1 MPTRDIF
8 DLKLIEQN
16 RRRAHLENRQGAD
29 FLLHCLGADLGERL
43 HFIKRHF
50 SHALELHAQTACIG
64 DILRQSGKV
73 GTLEQLP
80 KSMKRFS
87 EPEEIKTVLTSLD
100 LKTLNSENLTL
111 PAQSVDLIVSLG
123 HLHLTND
130 TPGMLVQIRQAL
142 RPDGLFIAALAGQ
155 GTLAELRESFLQA
168 ESEIYG
174 GVSPRIAPFM
184 DVRDAGSLMQ
194 RAGFALPV
202 TDGQDIRVRY
212 SDLFALMRDLHAMGM
227 QNALL
232 SRPRKPVSRRFFA
245 RVSEIYASRF
255 SDEDGR
261 IRATFSF
268 IWLTGWA
275 PHPAQQKPLKPGS
288 ATVSLSDALRQ
299 L

>member
-1 MPTRDIF
+1 MPIRDIF

-29 FLLHCLGADLGERL
+29 FLLHCLGDDLGERL

-50 SHALELHAQTACIG
+50 SHALELHAQTSCIG

-73 GTLEQLP
+73 GT
-80 KSMKRFS
+80 R
-87 EPEEIKTVLTSLD
+87 TSLD
-100 LKTLNSENLTL
+100 FKTANSENLNL
-111 PAQSVDLIVSLG
+111 SAQSVDLIVSLG

-142 RPDGLFIAALAGQ
+142 RPDGLFIASLAGQ

-202 TDGQDIRVRY
+202 ADGQDIRVRY
-212 SDLFALMRDLHAMGM
+212 SDLFALMRDLRAMGM

-232 SRPRKPVSRRFFA
+232 SRPRKPVSRRFFDRA
-245 RVSEIYASRF
+245 SEIYASRF

-299 L
+299 F

>member
-8 DLKLIEQN
+8 DLKLVEQN

-29 FLLHCLGADLGERL
+29 FLLRHLGGDLKERL
-43 HFIKRHF
+43 NFIKRHF
-50 SHALELHAQTACIG
+50 SHGLELHARTAFIA
-64 DILRQSGKV
+64 DMLRQSGKID
-73 GTLEQLP
+73 
-80 KSMKRFS
+80 R
-87 EPEEIKTVLTSLD
+87 LTSLSPQAD
-100 LKTLNSENLTL
+100 LQENLNL
-111 PAQSVDLIVSLG
+111 PPQSADLIVSLG

-130 TPGMLVQIRQAL
+130 TPGILAQIRQAL

-174 GVSPRIAPFM
+174 GVSPRVAPFM
-184 DVRDAGSLMQ
+184 DVRDAGALMQ

-202 TDGQDIRVRY
+202 TDGQDICVRY
-212 SDLFALMRDLHAMGM
+212 DTIFALMRDLRAMGM

-232 SRPRKPVSRRFFA
+232 SRPRRPVSRHFFA
-245 RVSEIYASRF
+245 RAGEIYAARF
-255 SDEDGR
+255 SDQDGR

-275 PHPAQQKPLKPGS
+275 PHPSQQKPLKPGS
-288 ATVSLSDALRQ
+288 ATMSLDKALRQ